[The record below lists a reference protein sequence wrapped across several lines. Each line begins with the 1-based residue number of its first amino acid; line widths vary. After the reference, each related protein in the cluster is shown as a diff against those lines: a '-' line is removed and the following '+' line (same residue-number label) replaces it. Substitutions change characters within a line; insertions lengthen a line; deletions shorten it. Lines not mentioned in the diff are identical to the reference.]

1 MLIAKINSQHI
12 SRFTYDFHILHDSK
26 ITHTV
31 SYELLIADALRKLHR
46 ITGILKDILQSPL
59 VSSLLSHKSGFCLY
73 RQS

>member
-1 MLIAKINSQHI
+1 MLIAKITSQHI
-12 SRFTYDFHILHDSK
+12 SRFTYDFHILHDGK

-31 SYELLIADALRKLHR
+31 SYELLVADALRKLHR
-46 ITGILKDILQSPL
+46 ITGILKNILQPSL